1 MPTSSEHSYFETP
14 RTLRSRL
21 GGAALIVGVWLVLGI
36 FQGVQSHLNTLNSG
50 HPVPLWSAVGIAVQ
64 RYLVYA
70 LLTFPLLGLCRRFP
84 LTSKRWLS
92 GVAAHMIGLAGFV
105 VLYAALRIVTGSVRN
120 AQTLEPLP
128 PTLDNALTL
137 MRSSFFEQFWM
148 YGSMVAVIVAL
159 EHYRQ
164 ARRRELR
171 EAGLKQQV
179 AEYRLQVLRLQ
190 LHPHFLFN
198 ALNGIATLMLR
209 DVRTAREMLLRL
221 GDLLR
226 IALTHS
232 ADHET
237 SLREEVEFV
246 RAYLDLERMR
256 FGERL
261 VVHLAIEPDSLDAR
275 VPYMILQPLVENA
288 IRHGIAEVRAGG
300 TLSLLTACRAGRL
313 HIRIVNDGPRLAPA
327 PDRPLWRDSDPG
339 GPLESDSDPG
349 TPRGAGIGLKNA
361 RARLSQLYGD
371 AYRLRL
377 VERPE
382 GGAELHMELPL
393 RGAAEAAG
401 AEAATE
407 AAGPAGDQG
416 AAETARPRKVS
427 A

>member
-1 MPTSSEHSYFETP
+1 
-14 RTLRSRL
+14 
-21 GGAALIVGVWLVLGI
+21 VV
-36 FQGVQSHLNTLNSG
+36 
-50 HPVPLWSAVGIAVQ
+50 
-64 RYLVYA
+64 
-70 LLTFPLLGLCRRFP
+70 
-84 LTSKRWLS
+84 
-92 GVAAHMIGLAGFV
+92 GLAGFV
-105 VLYAALRIVTGSVRN
+105 VLYAALRTVTGSVRN

-128 PTLDNALTL
+128 PSLDTSLNL
-137 MRSSFFEQFWM
+137 MRASLFEQFWM

-164 ARRRELR
+164 SRRRELR
-171 EAGLKQQV
+171 EADLKRQV

-261 VVHLAIEPDSLDAR
+261 AVHLAIEPDSLDAR

-300 TLSLLTACRAGRL
+300 TLSLLTACRDGRL
-313 HIRIVNDGPRLAPA
+313 HIRIVNDGPRREPA
-327 PDRPLWRDSDPG
+327 PDERRREAPAMETPT
-339 GPLESDSDPG
+339 PEE
-349 TPRGAGIGLKNA
+349 PRGPGIGLMNA

-377 VERPE
+377 VDRPQ
-382 GGAELHMELPL
+382 GGAELHLEIPL
-393 RGAAEAAG
+393 QSEAA
-401 AEAATE
+401 A
-407 AAGPAGDQG
+407 
-416 AAETARPRKVS
+416 
-427 A
+427 